1 MLTNG
6 GWNMRLHWW
15 LLALIVTLIVLPFG
29 PARSAS
35 LAPELQKALDSSKY
49 VYIQSTRKDGKLS
62 KAAEIWFMHH
72 NGAVWVASPVTTHRV
87 KRIKAGQTKAK
98 IAVGK
103 PDGPSFNA
111 KGSIV
116 KDPEVNKAMFETYA
130 KKYASEWTSYE
141 KKFRDSLADGSR
153 TLLKYEPAD

>member
-1 MLTNG
+1 
-6 GWNMRLHWW
+6 MRLYWW
-15 LLALIVTLIVLPFG
+15 LLALLVTLVAMPVT

-35 LAPELQKALDSSKY
+35 LSPELQKALDSSKY

-62 KAAEIWFMHH
+62 KAAEIWFMPY

-98 IAVGK
+98 IAIGK
-103 PDGPSFNA
+103 ADGPSFNA

-116 KDPEVNKAMFETYA
+116 KDPEANKVMFETYA
-130 KKYASEWTSYE
+130 KKYAGDWTSYE

-153 TLLKYEPAD
+153 ALIKYEPAD

>member
-1 MLTNG
+1 
-6 GWNMRLHWW
+6 MRLHWW
-15 LLALIVTLIVLPFG
+15 LLALIVTLIVLPVG

-62 KAAEIWFMHH
+62 KAAEIWFMYH
-72 NGAVWVASPVTTHRV
+72 NGAVWVASPPSTYRV

-103 PDGPSFNA
+103 TDGPSFNA

-116 KDPEVNKAMFETYA
+116 KDPEANKVLFETYA
-130 KKYASEWTSYE
+130 KKYANEWKSHE
-141 KKFRDSLADGSR
+141 QNFRDGLANGSR
-153 TLLKYEPAD
+153 VLIKYEPAD

>member
-1 MLTNG
+1 
-6 GWNMRLHWW
+6 MRLHWW
-15 LLALIVTLIVLPFG
+15 LLALIVTLLVLPVA

-62 KAAEIWFMHH
+62 KAAEIWFMPY
-72 NGAVWVASPVTTHRV
+72 NGAVWVASPPTTYRV

-103 PDGPSFNA
+103 TDGPSFNA

-116 KDPEVNKAMFETYA
+116 KDPEVNKVLFEVFA
-130 KKYASEWTSYE
+130 KKYGSGWSSLE
-141 KKFRDSLADGSR
+141 KKFRDGLADGSR
-153 TLLKYEPAD
+153 VLLKYEPAD